1 MKELKSRLTKELQ
14 QGFNVQIMDTL
25 SWSLP
30 VHTIEV
36 AYETV
41 TKTKMDILMKMM
53 LIAFQ
58 KAEIETAEELG
69 EILLVE
75 QLFIEDLINKMMNAQ
90 MIEKING
97 VFVVTA
103 AGTEQLG
110 TGIFEHEPASGTA
123 ETLYSPCHQSFLSGE
138 LDNIRYE
145 EQEKYRYQVEFDDW
159 EVTSLKKAAL
169 FSILKKSGIEREEG
183 NVQLIV
189 SKIIS
194 ATDRKTT
201 TVPCIEFRLY
211 NREEDL
217 MYARVWNTLTDQWDE
232 TLESQLNEKER
243 KKWRAQYLKK

>member
-1 MKELKSRLTKELQ
+1 MKVLTSRLTKELQ
-14 QGFNVQIMDTL
+14 QDFNVKIMDTM

-30 VHTIEV
+30 VHSIEI

-58 KAEIETAEELG
+58 KAEIETAKELS

-75 QLFIEDLINKMMNAQ
+75 QLFVEDLMNKMTNAR
-90 MIEKING
+90 MVEKTQGI
-97 VFVVTA
+97 FALTA
-103 AGTEQLG
+103 AGSEQLES
-110 TGIFEHEPASGTA
+110 GIFEHEPESGSA
-123 ETLYSPCHQSFLSGE
+123 EALYSPCHQSFLIGE
-138 LDNIRYE
+138 LENIRYE
-145 EQEKYRYQVEFDDW
+145 AQEKYRYQDEFDDW
-159 EVTSLKKAAL
+159 EITSLEKK
-169 FSILKKSGIEREEG
+169 SILEMLKKKDIEKEEG

-201 TVPCIEFRLY
+201 TVPCVEFRLY

-217 MYARVWNTLTDQWDE
+217 MYARVWNTLTERWDE
-232 TLESQLNEKER
+232 ILEAQLNDKER
-243 KKWRAQYLKK
+243 KQWRMQYLEK